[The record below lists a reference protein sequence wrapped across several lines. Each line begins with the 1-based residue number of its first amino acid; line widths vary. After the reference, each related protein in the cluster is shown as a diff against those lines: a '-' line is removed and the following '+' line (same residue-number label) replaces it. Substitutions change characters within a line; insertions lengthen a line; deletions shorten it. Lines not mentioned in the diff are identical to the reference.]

1 MMIEEGRLEDER
13 RAGGQEGRMP
23 STQPLPN
30 NTHPMNLRPRHHIP
44 TLTWF
49 VLFFSIALQ
58 SYAG

>member
-1 MMIEEGRLEDER
+1 MK
-13 RAGGQEGRMP
+13 GGQEGRMP